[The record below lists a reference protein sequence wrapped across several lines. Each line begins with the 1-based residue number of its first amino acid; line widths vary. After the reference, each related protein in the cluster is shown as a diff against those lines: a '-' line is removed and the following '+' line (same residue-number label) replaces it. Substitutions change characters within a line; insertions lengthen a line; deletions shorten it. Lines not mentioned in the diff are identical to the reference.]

1 MKKIFLL
8 LLSILSIKAEAQTSA
23 LAVADSLFQLGNY
36 TKSVSF
42 YEKVAEKNTYSQTKI
57 AQAYVG
63 LGAYRKA
70 ISYYETIVEKDSTQL
85 ISQYELGKLYYKIKA
100 SEKAFTC
107 FKNLIKADNKN
118 PNFHYQLGL
127 VQLQTKDKNN
137 IESFKKTVAID
148 PFHLKGIKQLCK
160 YYLKKGSWISFEKY
174 NAIGLH
180 NYPEDEVL
188 INYKAQA
195 CFKQQQYKKAI
206 IYFTKLYETD
216 PENKFVLYR
225 LGLSNHML
233 LKYDNAIEFYKK
245 AIEQDATNGDYHTQ
259 IGLAYMGTESY
270 AKSRLHLMQAL
281 VFNGVKVDSEYYNL
295 GIWHKEQKQYGKAIT
310 MFQKAFKENRFS
322 YKAKFEHAICA
333 DNYYKDTDSK
343 LKLYQEYKLYFEN
356 KNKRNDEIVA
366 ARISHFKEL
375 LHLEGNTKEGK
386 FEPTK

>member
-8 LLSILSIKAEAQTSA
+8 LISILSIKAGAQTSA

-36 TKSVSF
+36 SKAISF
-42 YEKVAEKNTYSQTKI
+42 YEKDVDKSIYTLTKI
-57 AQAYVG
+57 AQSYVG
-63 LGAYRKA
+63 LGANRKA
-70 ISYYETIVEKDSTQL
+70 IPYYENIVLKDSTQL
-85 ISQYELGKLYYKIKA
+85 ITQYELGKLYYKIKA
-100 SEKAFTC
+100 SEKAFNC
-107 FKNLIKADNKN
+107 FKTLIDADNQS

-127 VQLQTKDKNN
+127 VQLQAKDKNY

-148 PFHLKGIKQLCK
+148 PSHLKGIKQLCK

-174 NAIGLH
+174 NAIGLQ

-195 CFKQQQYKKAI
+195 CFKQKQYKKAI

-233 LKYDNAIEFYKK
+233 LKYYKAIEFYKK
-245 AIEQDATNGDYHTQ
+245 AIEKDSTNGDYHTQ
-259 IGLAYMGTESY
+259 IGLAYMGIESY
-270 AKSRLHLMQAL
+270 EKSRLHLLQAL
-281 VFNGVKVDSEYYNL
+281 VFNDVKVDSEYYNL
-295 GIWHKEQKQYGKAIT
+295 GIWHKEQKQYAKAIT
-310 MFQKAFKENRFS
+310 MFQKAFKENRYS

-333 DNYYKDTDSK
+333 DNYYKNNDSK
-343 LKLYQEYKLYFEN
+343 LKLYQEYKLYFED
-356 KNKRNDEIVA
+356 KNKRNDEIVT

-375 LHLEGNTKEGK
+375 LHLEGNTNEVKK
-386 FEPTK
+386 EPTK